1 MSFFVAVIKENMQ
14 FLSRTGIN
22 KLLLLLLLL
31 KVKRPRNAFVL
42 KNNSSYENHIFEFWP
57 LRKSPKAS
65 ATLSENFV
73 YNV

>member
-14 FLSRTGIN
+14 LLSRTGIN
-22 KLLLLLLLL
+22 KLLLLLLL

-42 KNNSSYENHIFEFWP
+42 KNNSSYENHIYEFWP